1 MRHDLVLHALQQ
13 EHFFPFVWN
22 AFELLHPGLAFIPS
36 WHVEAMCYALEK
48 VASGETKRLLITV
61 PPRHGKSICTAVAF
75 PSWLL
80 GKDPGLKI
88 MVASYGGDL
97 ASKHA
102 RDFRTVITSS
112 WFTDLFPGTRLEVG
126 ATERTSRSRPLTEA
140 AKRCPWAG
148 PLLALAPTSSLSMI

>member
-1 MRHDLVLHALQQ
+1 MRHDIVLHALQQ
-13 EHFFPFVWN
+13 EHFFPFVWK
-22 AFELLHPGLAFIPS
+22 AFELLHPGQAFIPS
-36 WHVEAMCYALEK
+36 WHVEAMCHALEK

-126 ATERTSRSRPLTEA
+126 GNRTDEQ
-140 AKRCPWAG
+140 
-148 PLLALAPTSSLSMI
+148 I